1 MKLKIREQSEEDI
14 SNGIIDISMVP
25 LDHIMFA
32 WLSPLCEAN
41 KVSTIIVTVEQSRYV
56 FSNGDGPCNYY
67 RGCEI
72 KLKKHERRSKEAD
85 NEG

>member
-1 MKLKIREQSEEDI
+1 MRLHIREQSEEDV
-14 SNGIIDISMVP
+14 SNGILDISMVP

-41 KVSTIIVTVEQSRYV
+41 KISTIIVTTKQSQYI
-56 FSNGDGPCNYY
+56 FSSGDEPWNYY

-72 KLKKHERRSKEAD
+72 KIRKA
-85 NEG
+85 